1 LRDKHR
7 RRLLSGALV
16 TGLMCAAVPAV
27 AAPAS
32 AAQGAAFTRTVTWG
46 QQWLDRVTRQQEVN
60 FAENHWSWTAWN
72 DSTPVAGGADQPN
85 YQCAE
90 FVARA
95 MAAAGLIPGL
105 SPDAPQ
111 DDYFNYTAPNGK
123 VYDLLLISVLP
134 QYNNI
139 YAYLMDSG
147 LGIDVGDDPAAAR
160 PGDFVVTYLAP
171 DGTSSHMGLI
181 VTPAAGSG
189 GVTVD
194 AHNHARYHY
203 AYNFYEPAHVVELE
217 ADARAKMIAWAA
229 SATAAHVAYG
239 PHQPAAANGGTG
251 GKSGTLHSRLVSP
264 GLGDP
269 AGPQV

>member
-1 LRDKHR
+1 VTHSYS
-7 RRLLSGALV
+7 RRLASYAVVVGVVCAGA
-16 TGLMCAAVPAV
+16 PAL
-27 AAPAS
+27 AAPAF
-32 AAQGAAFTRTVTWG
+32 AAQPTSSRTITWG
-46 QQWLDRVTRQQEVN
+46 GQWLDQVTRHQEVV
-60 FAENHWSWTAWN
+60 FAESHWAWTAWN
-72 DSTPVAGGADQPN
+72 DSTAVTDGADQPN

-111 DDYFNYTAPNGK
+111 NDYFNYTAPNGK

-181 VTPAAGSG
+181 VTPQDSSG

-194 AHNHARYHY
+194 AHNRARLHY
-203 AYNFYEPAHVVELE
+203 AYSFYEPSHVVEL
-217 ADARAKMIAWAA
+217 APNARAKAAAWAA
-229 SATAAHVAYG
+229 TATAAFG
-239 PHQPAAANGGTG
+239 PNVNAR
-251 GKSGTLHSRLVSP
+251 GKASGSHSRVVAP
-264 GLGDP
+264 AIGLFDP